1 MRSQFRFNIR
11 TLAEKYIFKHACY
24 SKINRLLFLISR
36 TCMPQCGIL
45 FHRCLFILEILIGS
59 AILIYFVNKLILKGR
74 KPMRRRQTAGKT
86 PKESNAGDERVRG
99 MVQQDGVPRG
109 WHVLSVSTLFKWI
122 SSDLLCR
129 SRILF
134 SWTQNASQ
142 HHRKPQRTHCDE
154 PVQTFI
160 LM

>member
-1 MRSQFRFNIR
+1 MGPLKYTAIFHSPLSKQTIFVYFHCISKILYSNFG

-24 SKINRLLFLISR
+24 SKIKRLLFLISR

-109 WHVLSVSTLFKWI
+109 WHVLSVSTLI
-122 SSDLLCR
+122 
-129 SRILF
+129 
-134 SWTQNASQ
+134 
-142 HHRKPQRTHCDE
+142 E
-154 PVQTFI
+154 
-160 LM
+160 